1 MSLKIITI
9 GRPSVGKSSVL
20 NTLAGDKLFETGKKE
35 GSINQTYQKKSKD
48 DIFYLDTPGFLIS
61 DDNTAKKICDKLQ
74 EGGKY
79 KVLFLVTEKNGRIKQ
94 QDIEV
99 IAKILKAAPDIGSN
113 YGIIVNKI
121 KKNILKLLQSEPE
134 KKRKFIDQIIGGI
147 PDGKKCSEKNITFF
161 GEYDELKGRVFHF

>member
-48 DIFYLDTPGFLIS
+48 NVIYLDTPGFLVF
-61 DDNTAKKICDKLQ
+61 DDKTAEKICEKLQ

-79 KVLFLVTEKNGRIKQ
+79 KVLFLVTEKNGRIKPHC
-94 QDIEV
+94 
-99 IAKILKAAPDIGSN
+99 LTC
-113 YGIIVNKI
+113 
-121 KKNILKLLQSEPE
+121 EPWA
-134 KKRKFIDQIIGGI
+134 
-147 PDGKKCSEKNITFF
+147 S
-161 GEYDELKGRVFHF
+161 

>member
-20 NTLAGDKLFETGKKE
+20 NALAGDKLFETGKKE
-35 GSINQTYQKKSKD
+35 GSISQTYQKKSKD
-48 DIFYLDTPGFLIS
+48 NIVYLDTPGFLVS
-61 DDNTAKKICDKLQ
+61 DDKTAEKICEKLQ

-79 KVLFLVTEKNGRIKQ
+79 QVLFLVTEKNGRIKEG
-94 QDIEV
+94 IET
-99 IAKILKAAPDIGSN
+99 IAKILEAAPGIGSN

-147 PDGKKCSEKNITFF
+147 PEGKKCSEKNITFF

>member
-48 DIFYLDTPGFLIS
+48 NISYLDTPGFLVS
-61 DDNTAKKICDKLQ
+61 DNKTAEKICEKLQ
-74 EGGKY
+74 EGGRY

-94 QDIEV
+94 QDIET

>member
-35 GSINQTYQKKSKD
+35 GSINQIYQKKSKD
-48 DIFYLDTPGFLIS
+48 NIFYLDTPGFLIS

-94 QDIEV
+94 QDIET
-99 IAKILKAAPDIGSN
+99 IAKILKVAPDIGSN

-161 GEYDELKGRVFHF
+161 GEFDELKGRVFHF